1 MDTLQNLKAF
11 VAVAESGSF
20 SGAARRTGI
29 ATSVMAKR
37 VDQLEA
43 RIGLSL
49 FTRTTRK
56 LTLTEPGLRWLSRV
70 RTAVDDFDDLLAEA
84 ARGLRGLEGV
94 MRVKAPTT
102 LAALY
107 VGDVL
112 GRFQAMHPK
121 VIMEVL
127 LTDRALNPVLEG
139 FDIAI
144 TVFGAAY
151 AGVVDVPLC
160 PMQRVLCASPDYLA
174 EAGMP
179 AHPRDL
185 ARHNMLS
192 FQPRGDV
199 WTFDSRQGPVTVEL
213 QPRMSANDG
222 QVLLAAARA
231 GNGIA
236 LLSNYVAAGSLRD
249 GTLVRLLQNFPV
261 PEIWVKAL
269 IPESRMAIARVQALL
284 AFLQTAFASPGWNE
298 ALS

>member
-1 MDTLQNLKAF
+1 MDTVQNLKAF
-11 VAVAESGSF
+11 IAVAESGSF
-20 SGAARRTGI
+20 SGAARRASL

-43 RIGLSL
+43 RIGVAL

-56 LTLTEPGLRWLSRV
+56 LTLTEAGLQWLARV
-70 RTAVDDFDDLLAEA
+70 RTVVGDFDNLLTEV
-84 ARGLRGLEGV
+84 ARGSRGFEGAL
-94 MRVKAPTT
+94 RVKVPTT

-107 VGDVL
+107 IGEVL
-112 GRFQAMHPK
+112 GRFQAIHPR
-121 VIMEVL
+121 VIMEVV
-127 LTDRALNPVLEG
+127 LTDRALNPIIEG
-139 FDIAI
+139 FDIAVS
-144 TVFGAAY
+144 VFGAAY

-160 PMQRVLCASPDYLA
+160 PLQRALCASPGYLA
-174 EAGMP
+174 EAGVP
-179 AHPRDL
+179 AHPREL
-185 ARHNMLS
+185 AGHSLLS

-199 WTFDSRQGPVTVEL
+199 WIFESRQGPVTVGL

-249 GTLVRLLQNFPV
+249 GTLVRLLQDFPV

-269 IPESRMAIARVQALL
+269 VPESRLSIARVQALL
-284 AFLQTAFASPGWNE
+284 AFLQTAFASPGWDE
-298 ALS
+298 ALP